1 MIQGIIEIAN
11 SNVDL
16 VNLVGMNKAG
26 TKPKIYWVIA
36 GQEEKTPYIIFA
48 LAGTQ
53 PNQVKEITSTLEQ
66 DTFNA
71 FVYADSPEQTDEIE
85 RALRVAIE
93 LSDAATSTVYFHR
106 IWKVAGNDGHD
117 KDALRPYR
125 VSVYNA
131 MSQR

>member
-11 SNVDL
+11 ANVDL
-16 VNLVGMNKAG
+16 VNLVGMNKAN

-36 GQEEKTPYIIFA
+36 GTQEVTPYIIFA
-48 LAGTQ
+48 LAATQ
-53 PNQVKEITSTLEQ
+53 PNHVKEITSTLET

-71 FVYADSPEQTDEIE
+71 FIYADSPEQTDEIE

-106 IWKVAGNDGHD
+106 IWKVGGNDGYD